1 MKSIAEVTR
10 GIQTSLGATT
20 FEPKVYAS
28 EEERYAAKEE
38 MLNKTEGKLHIADGY
53 NCQRCKNRGYFFKYK
68 KTEYDF
74 YELFNVF
81 CDCQKIRKS
90 IRNLKN
96 SGLEGVMKK
105 YTFENFNAEEQWQKS
120 LLETAKTYL
129 SVENNKWF
137 FVGGQ
142 SGSGKSHICSAIC
155 IELLRRGKEL
165 KYMLWRDE
173 VRKIKSDNLD
183 GGELIE
189 KYKDVEVLYIDDL
202 FKNGIVNGYE
212 HQMPTQADINIAFE
226 ILNAREHRGK
236 ITIISSESTIYDL
249 FDIDE
254 ATAGRI
260 KDNCSCFVTNISKS
274 EGKNYRKKRQNV

>member
-1 MKSIAEVTR
+1 MKSIVEALDNIRASSGVP
-10 GIQTSLGATT
+10 T
-20 FEPKVYAS
+20 FEAKVYAT

-38 MLNKTEGKLHIADGY
+38 MANNTEGKLHLSDGF
-53 NCQRCKNRGYFFKYK
+53 NCDKCRNKGFIYKYRKN
-68 KTEYDF
+68 EYGF
-74 YELFNVF
+74 YEMVSSI
-81 CDCQKIRKS
+81 CRCAKSRRS

-96 SGLEGVMKK
+96 SGLEGVLEK
-105 YTFENFNAEEQWQKS
+105 YTFENFNAEEDWQKVI
-120 LLETAKTYL
+120 LEKAKTYL
-129 SVENNKWF
+129 SSGKGKWF

-173 VRKIKSDNLD
+173 VRKIKSDNLE

-189 KYKDVEVLYIDDL
+189 KYKEVEVLYIDDL

-236 ITIISSESTIYDL
+236 ITIISSESTIYEL

-260 KDNCSCFVTNISKS
+260 KEKCDCFVTNISRS
-274 EGKNYRKKRQNV
+274 EGKNYRKRETI